1 MNEGKILE
9 FCSRWLSSWTG
20 NDPEGLIDFYGE
32 DAFYSDPAV
41 RDGIQGRD
49 RLLDYFTGLLDANPE
64 WEWEAVE
71 AFPTMRGFTLK
82 WKATIPVGDDV
93 ITEYG
98 LDIVEIEDGKIT
110 RNEVYFDR
118 TSLML
123 AVARQKR
130 EQPQE

>member
-1 MNEGKILE
+1 MREGKILE

-20 NDPEGLIDFYGE
+20 NDPERLIDFYAQ
-32 DAFYSDPAV
+32 DTFYSDPAV

-49 RLLDYFTGLLDANPE
+49 RLLDYLTGLLDANPD

-98 LDIVEIEDGKIT
+98 LDIVETEDGRIT

-118 TSLML
+118 TALML
-123 AVARQKR
+123 ALARQKR